1 MRLVIVGAGGYGRVI
16 AEIADGMNKYSEICF
31 LDDNSVDKRVI
42 GKCSQYA
49 DFVNSNT
56 EFYIAFGANEFRLQW
71 INKLL
76 ENGANIATII
86 DKSAYL
92 SPSAT
97 IGIGSAVLPK
107 AVVNTN
113 CVINKGVIVNCGA
126 VVDHDCI
133 IGEATHIC
141 LNAVIKAENAI
152 PELIKVDAGVVIEN
166 RQYPIK

>member
-16 AEIADGMNKYSEICF
+16 AEIADCMNKYSEICF
-31 LDDNSVDKRVI
+31 LDDSSLDKRVI
-42 GKCSQYA
+42 GKCGQYA

-56 EFYIAFGANEFRLQW
+56 EFYVAFGANEFRLQW
-71 INKLL
+71 INNLL
-76 ENGANIATII
+76 EKGAKIATVI
-86 DKSAYL
+86 DKTAYI

-113 CVINKGVIVNCGA
+113 CVVKKGVIVNCGA
-126 VVDHDCI
+126 VIDHDCI
-133 IGEATHIC
+133 IGEGTHIC
-141 LNAVIKAENAI
+141 LNTVIKAENAI
-152 PELIKVDAGVVIEN
+152 PSVIKIDAGVVIEN